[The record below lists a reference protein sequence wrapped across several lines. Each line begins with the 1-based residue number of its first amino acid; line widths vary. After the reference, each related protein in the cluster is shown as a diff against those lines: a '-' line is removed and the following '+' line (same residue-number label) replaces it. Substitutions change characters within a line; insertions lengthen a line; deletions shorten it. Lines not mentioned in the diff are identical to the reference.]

1 MAPLEFEIDGFES
14 YYQHAYKDF
23 FFNKLIFSK
32 IINFSVNQQYY
43 KAFLF
48 LTDFRVPSHWGL
60 KYRVSH
66 TYLTKVIL
74 LKMSLKCIAHLKTI
88 HICDHKD
95 PPFDMK
101 HQLMSADQ
109 LPVVNFDLK

>member
-1 MAPLEFEIDGFES
+1 MQCKVSSSTEFLLQSPQI
-14 YYQHAYKDF
+14 
-23 FFNKLIFSK
+23 
-32 IINFSVNQQYY
+32 
-43 KAFLF
+43 AF
-48 LTDFRVPSHWGL
+48 

-88 HICDHKD
+88 HFCDHKD